1 MPRVVYLIIAIS
13 VIVLLIAAFFI
24 TYVLNKRTPVPKGCE
39 TLMENEHCASCN
51 NTTCK
56 FYKGE

>member
-13 VIVLLIAAFFI
+13 VIALLIAAFFI

-39 TLMENEHCASCN
+39 TLMENEHCAS
-51 NTTCK
+51 
-56 FYKGE
+56 FIE